1 MKTIIFALSLL
12 TLTFATSMPL
22 MANGS
27 EAPAKKNI
35 VTVAVEAG
43 SFKTLAKALTVT
55 GLVDALQA
63 DGPFTVFAPTD
74 DAFAKL
80 PAGTLESLLEDKEAL
95 KNILLYHV
103 VKGNV
108 TSGDVVKLDRA
119 GTLSGQDVHI
129 NIEDGRVMINSST
142 VTTADVKASNGVIHV
157 IDEVLLPST
166 ASKSKA
172 TSGGCGS

>member
-1 MKTIIFALSLL
+1 MKTIFFALSLIAM
-12 TLTFATSMPL
+12 TIATAMPL
-22 MANGS
+22 AAASS
-27 EAPAKKNI
+27 EKPADKNI

-43 SFKTLAKALTVT
+43 SFNTLAKALTVT
-55 GLVDALQA
+55 GLVDALKA

-74 DAFAKL
+74 AAFAKL
-80 PAGTLESLLEDKEAL
+80 PAGTLENLLEDKEAL

-119 GTLSGQDVHI
+119 STLSGKDVHI

-157 IDEVLLPST
+157 IDEVLLPSNISKT
-166 ASKSKA
+166 KAS
-172 TSGGCGS
+172 TGGCGS